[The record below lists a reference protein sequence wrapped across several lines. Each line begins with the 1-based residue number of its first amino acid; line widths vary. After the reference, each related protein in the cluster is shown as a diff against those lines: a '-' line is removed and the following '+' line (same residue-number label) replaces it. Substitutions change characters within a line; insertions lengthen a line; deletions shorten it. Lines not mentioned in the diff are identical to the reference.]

1 MSGRFNDT
9 LTFAYDT
16 KGNWHLVTHEYA
28 YAGGCGNYHSRV
40 EIKDKFYD
48 VDGCVDLDSDAGA
61 FKTVEG
67 TYLRYTDVEDCASYF
82 SATQTNTIQ
91 TVLQEA
97 GLTDM
102 DFSCFLMIDIYS
114 TNTGMYLAVCSLISK
129 EGVSITEHN
138 LVEEEFYGD
147 MGDVTERLLSIY
159 EPPKTRTGNNP
170 SRLSGW
176 IAKKE
181 A

>member
-1 MSGRFNDT
+1 
-9 LTFAYDT
+9 
-16 KGNWHLVTHEYA
+16 
-28 YAGGCGNYHSRV
+28 
-40 EIKDKFYD
+40 
-48 VDGCVDLDSDAGA
+48 
-61 FKTVEG
+61 
-67 TYLRYTDVEDCASYF
+67 
-82 SATQTNTIQ
+82 
-91 TVLQEA
+91 
-97 GLTDM
+97 
-102 DFSCFLMIDIYS
+102 
-114 TNTGMYLAVCSLISK
+114 MYLAVCSLISK

-159 EPPKTRTGNNP
+159 EPPKTKTGYDP